1 MRGNVLVK
9 VWRCLPNDEVI
20 VSVVDKSRSTSV
32 RVVLEIFWRLEV
44 IVLESEVDGLVG

>member
-32 RVVLEIFWRLEV
+32 GVVVEKFWRLDV
-44 IVLESEVDGLVG
+44 FVLKSEVDGLVG